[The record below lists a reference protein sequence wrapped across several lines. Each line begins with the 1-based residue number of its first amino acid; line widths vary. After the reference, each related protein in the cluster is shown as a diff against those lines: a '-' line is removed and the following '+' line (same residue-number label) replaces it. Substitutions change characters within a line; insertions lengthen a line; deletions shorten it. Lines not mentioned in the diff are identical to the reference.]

1 MINLLHSKVTSQKEL
16 ENHRVDYDMDNDE
29 DGSSV
34 ERMQGSSVE
43 KKLIKTRLED
53 LGADSDKDYDK
64 EGSAVEKMM
73 GKIEP

>member
-1 MINLLHSKVTSQKEL
+1 M
-16 ENHRVDYDMDNDE
+16 DYNK

-53 LGADSDKDYDK
+53 LGADSDKDYDE

>member
-1 MINLLHSKVTSQKEL
+1 M
-16 ENHRVDYDMDNDE
+16 
-29 DGSSV
+29 
-34 ERMQGSSVE
+34 ERLQGSSVG

>member
-1 MINLLHSKVTSQKEL
+1 M
-16 ENHRVDYDMDNDE
+16 DYNE

-53 LGADSDKDYDK
+53 LGADSDKDYGK
-64 EGSAVEKMM
+64 EGSAVEKMI